1 MNDIFDKNHSDPMDK
16 ASDYHSG
23 LNVIKYYITKLEKTP
38 KAFATGF
45 SYIFVA
51 VIILVFIG

>member
-38 KAFATGF
+38 KALFTGF
-45 SYIFVA
+45 RKISVA
-51 VIILVFIG
+51 VIILVGIG